1 MNLFI
6 DAVRQQQPPASD
18 RWRGRERVPIQ
29 DEDARSFRDASV
41 PETDDGGRSAAR
53 VVPDDRCE
61 DTEHEVSQ
69 EFYRDEIAFD
79 RRRTCR
85 RRRRGV
91 LRALAVLVMIPVV
104 LMAAFL
110 VSYVLTCIAGGAT
123 PDEVVE
129 LLGGLWERVRGAAY
143 ELARQLAGV
152 G

>member
-6 DAVRQQQPPASD
+6 DAVRQQQPPAPD
-18 RWRGRERVPIQ
+18 RRRGRERVPTR
-29 DEDARSFRDASV
+29 DEDARSYRDASA
-41 PETDDGGRSAAR
+41 PETDDRRRSAAR
-53 VVPDDRCE
+53 GVPDDRVE

-79 RRRTCR
+79 RRRTRR

-91 LRALAVLVMIPVV
+91 LRALAVLVLIPVV
-104 LMAAFL
+104 LVAAFL

-129 LLGGLWERVRGAAY
+129 LLGGLWERVRGAAFD
-143 ELARQLAGV
+143 LARQLAGV

>member
-104 LMAAFL
+104 LVAVFL

>member
-6 DAVRQQQPPASD
+6 DAVRQQQPPASN
-18 RWRGRERVPIQ
+18 RWRGRERMPTQ

-41 PETDDGGRSAAR
+41 PDADNRRPSAAR
-53 VVPDDRCE
+53 GVPDDRSE

-79 RRRTCR
+79 RRRTRR

-91 LRALAVLVMIPVV
+91 LRALAVLVSIPVV
-104 LMAAFL
+104 LVAAFL

>member
-6 DAVRQQQPPASD
+6 DAVRQQQSPAPD
-18 RWRGRERVPIQ
+18 RWRGRERMPIQ
-29 DEDARSFRDASV
+29 DEDARSFRGVSV
-41 PETDDGGRSAAR
+41 PETDDRRRSVAR
-53 VVPDDRCE
+53 GVPDDCRE
-61 DTEHEVSQ
+61 DTEYEVSQ

-79 RRRTCR
+79 RRRTRR

-91 LRALAVLVMIPVV
+91 LRALAVLVLIPVV
-104 LMAAFL
+104 LVAAFL
-110 VSYVLTCIAGGAT
+110 VSYVSTCIAGGAT

-143 ELARQLAGV
+143 EVARQLAGV

>member
-6 DAVRQQQPPASD
+6 DAVRQQPPASD

-104 LMAAFL
+104 LVAAFL